1 MYQQDDKVLEE
12 LRLDTLPDNEKKA
25 VLAMI
30 DQRLEKRF
38 LANLLM
44 SLDDDKRQMLESK
57 IGEIEEPKIDDVVRI
72 ALDIQPDAPKILA
85 DSANEVMTELKGERQ
100 DDSGFKIP
108 NFAHPSPKA
117 KEWHSEATLGKQD
130 SSKEQPTSQEETP
143 NAQPATAEELPPVG
157 ADVPVSANDNVPPE
171 NNPSPNTSHPTPNSQ
186 PSYDLDDTL
195 RQGANKSGDYY
206 QP

>member
-1 MYQQDDKVLEE
+1 MNQQDEKVLEAVG
-12 LRLDTLPDNEKKA
+12 LKDIPDNEKKA

-57 IGEIEEPKIDDVVRI
+57 IDEVEEPKIDDVVRI

-85 DSANEVMTELKGERQ
+85 DSAGEVMTELKEENGSKAQ
-100 DDSGFKIP
+100 SAGSP
-108 NFAHPSPKA
+108 N
-117 KEWHSEATLGKQD
+117 T
-130 SSKEQPTSQEETP
+130 
-143 NAQPATAEELPPVG
+143 QPATAEDLPPVG
-157 ADVPVSANDNVPPE
+157 ANVPASAEANVPPE
-171 NNPSPNTSHPTPNSQ
+171 NSQGPGISQ
-186 PSYDLDDTL
+186 PTQSPQQPYNLDDTL